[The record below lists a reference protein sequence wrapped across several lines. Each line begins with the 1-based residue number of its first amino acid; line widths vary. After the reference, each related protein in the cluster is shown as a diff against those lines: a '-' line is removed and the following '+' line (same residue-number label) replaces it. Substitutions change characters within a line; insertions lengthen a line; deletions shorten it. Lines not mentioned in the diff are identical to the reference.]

1 MQSRDVHRRS
11 FVALRFG
18 LADPPAGREG
28 TIMKAYAV
36 EAMGRDPAMA
46 DLSDPTP
53 GDGEVLLRVVA
64 CGLNFADLLMAEGSY
79 QEAPKPPFALGMEI
93 SGVVEAAG
101 PGVHGLAPGDRV
113 FAFPGRGGLAERA
126 ALPAERCLPMPNG
139 VSMVQAAAMQ
149 VAYGTSELAL
159 DRGRLASGE
168 TILVLGAA
176 GGVGLAAVE
185 LAAARGAT
193 VIACA
198 RGEAKRAAAL
208 EVGAHHAVD
217 AEDDLRHAVRA
228 LGGADVVFDPV
239 GGPLGEAALR
249 TLRPLGR
256 HLVIGFAAG
265 GPPALKANHL
275 LVKNVDVVGVYW
287 GGYSRFAPERLVE
300 GLRRVADAVAEGTL
314 RPRVETVLPL
324 ERAGEGLAMLRE
336 RRATGKVV
344 VQVSPE

>member
-1 MQSRDVHRRS
+1 
-11 FVALRFG
+11 
-18 LADPPAGREG
+18 
-28 TIMKAYAV
+28 MKAYAV
-36 EAMGRDPAMA
+36 EAPGRDPRLTEMP
-46 DLSDPTP
+46 DPVP
-53 GDGEVLLRVVA
+53 GAGEVSLRVIA

-79 QEAPKPPFALGMEI
+79 QEAPEPPFALGMEI
-93 SGVVEAAG
+93 AGVVEAVG
-101 PGVHGLAPGDRV
+101 GDVTDPAPGDRV

-126 ALPAERCLPMPNG
+126 VLPADRCLRMPNG
-139 VSMVQAAAMQ
+139 LSMTQAAAMQ

-159 DRGRLASGE
+159 DRARLASGE

-176 GGVGLAAVE
+176 GGVGLTCVE

-198 RGEAKRAAAL
+198 RGEAKRAAAT
-208 EVGAHHAVD
+208 EAGAHHAVD
-217 AEDDLRHAVRA
+217 AEGDLRGAVRA

-239 GGPLGEAALR
+239 GGALGEAAFR

-265 GPPALKANHL
+265 GPPVLKANHL

-287 GGYSRFAPERLVE
+287 GGYSRFDPGRLVK
-300 GLRRVADAVAEGTL
+300 GLTEIAGAVAAGEL
-314 RPRVETVLPL
+314 RPRIDAVLPL
-324 ERAGEGLAMLRE
+324 DRAEEGLALLRG

-344 VQVSPE
+344 IEIAPE